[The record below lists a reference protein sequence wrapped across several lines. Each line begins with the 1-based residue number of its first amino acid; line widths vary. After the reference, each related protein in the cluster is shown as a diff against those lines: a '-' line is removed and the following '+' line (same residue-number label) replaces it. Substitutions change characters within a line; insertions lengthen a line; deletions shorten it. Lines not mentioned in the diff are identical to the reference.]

1 MRAAWREGQKDAPLC
16 PVGCKRN
23 LLSGYAV
30 PAVLTVA
37 KTKTAT
43 VAKQALSCRI
53 DKIREFR
60 GGAGSRNGN
69 CTPESRLLFH
79 APSRFAPQE
88 ESLYERKRWGR
99 SGEDKKKGRSQERK
113 LERIFELEPPKR
125 N

>member
-1 MRAAWREGQKDAPLC
+1 MRAAWREGQRDAPLC

-43 VAKQALSCRI
+43 VAKQALSLVSRI
-53 DKIREFR
+53 DDEIREFR
-60 GGAGSRNGN
+60 GGACSRNGN
-69 CTPESRLLFH
+69 CTPE
-79 APSRFAPQE
+79 
-88 ESLYERKRWGR
+88 
-99 SGEDKKKGRSQERK
+99 KKGGSQERK

>member
-1 MRAAWREGQKDAPLC
+1 MRAAWREGQRDAPFC

-37 KTKTAT
+37 KTKTTT

-53 DKIREFR
+53 DKIHEFR
-60 GGAGSRNGN
+60 GGACSRNGN

-79 APSRFAPQE
+79 ALSRFAPRG
-88 ESLYERKRWGR
+88 ESLERKRWGR
-99 SGEDKKKGRSQERK
+99 SGGDKEKGGPQERK
-113 LERIFELEPPKR
+113 LERIFELESPKR